1 MTELK
6 AASLALAYVAVL
18 VAWVVGFRR
27 YLVPMALDADM
38 EGAVL
43 LAFAV
48 GLLGVLGLAWLA
60 WAMIRHV
67 RRVLRGTADVR

>member
-6 AASLALAYVAVL
+6 AASLTLAYAAVL
-18 VAWVVGFRR
+18 VAWAVGFRR
-27 YLVPMALDADM
+27 YLVPMALDADF

-48 GLLGVLGLAWLA
+48 GIVGIVGLAWLA

-67 RRVLRGTADVR
+67 RRVLKGGADVD